1 MEKLLCTNHKLTFK
15 HIVKLDVN
23 LDISK
28 IFHILNGVF
37 HSVIWFKYIYIY
49 IYISNHIYFIEDST
63 HKSMKHIY
71 LPSESTHKFRH
82 FELSQY

>member
-1 MEKLLCTNHKLTFK
+1 MEKLFCTNHKLTFK

-28 IFHILNGVF
+28 IFHILNGMFQFVT
-37 HSVIWFKYIYIY
+37 WFKYIP
-49 IYISNHIYFIEDST
+49 NHIYFIEDST